1 MRRKK
6 SRGMAAALI
15 LMMLISMLVPTGK
28 AQAVTYE
35 PTIPKVSVSE
45 MLPAFEAKPGEVIE
59 IKLPVKASSYS
70 VRNPIISLDLE
81 KDGKPFELVSDFKFT
96 RDDVKENTKITSL
109 AVAKVTYI
117 TFSLKVKESARKGE
131 YELGAM
137 HFATT
142 DSFNEYCS
150 VDLIQ
155 PTPVII
161 KVTEEKKLPEMRIV
175 AQQMPE
181 AIKPMDEF
189 TIDLDFLNE
198 SQLTIQNVRIWL
210 EGYEESGFIPKKLY
224 NTMELEQVKAGETV
238 KASFAYTAAK
248 SLGSGI
254 KNLSA
259 VVEFGLEDGTT
270 FTKKTDFYLEAVGP
284 DQSTT
289 VRNSDVQLTEAV
301 YPRNVK
307 AEEPVEVRL
316 KYTNKGVGKVTD
328 VVVQLGDY
336 SASGFIPE
344 FLYDTVELKDLAAG
358 ASDVAVFKLTASK
371 TFGAGT
377 KTLTAKVTYT
387 TDTGVTYD
395 NTVSLYMEGESPEVV
410 LDGSKP
416 KLLIQD
422 YDLGVEKL
430 MAGSEFLFHFD
441 VLNSHSTAK
450 ADNIKVTVSSADNT
464 FSIIEGSASFL
475 VSSIA
480 PGESQACEI
489 PLKVMGEAAT
499 GGYDLTITFD
509 YEYAAKD
516 ERGNDVSK
524 SDTLVEKLKIPVYSN
539 DRPMVS
545 NIMVGY
551 WEMPRFNELTTM
563 SFEFYNMGKSPLYNV
578 TATVSGDFDSFGNML
593 MIGNVQP
600 GSGKSW
606 EMDVTP
612 IVEGYGMGTLT
623 ISYEDSNGNV
633 SSFDTTFESAI
644 ETVSYDPGVMDPGIW
659 DDTMGMGDVVE
670 PKKPLLPLWAF
681 LLVQAGILVIVT
693 PIVKSAKIKAY
704 KKKEL
709 KRLEEL
715 DD

>member
-1 MRRKK
+1 MRKK
-6 SRGMAAALI
+6 SKVLAALLV
-15 LMMLISMLVPTGK
+15 LMMVVSMLVPTGK
-28 AQAVTYE
+28 AQATTYE

-45 MLPAFEAKPGEVIE
+45 MLPAFEAKPGETIE

-70 VRNPIISLDLE
+70 VRNPLISLDFE

-96 RDDVKENTKITSL
+96 RDDVKEGTKITSL

-117 TFSLKVKESARKGE
+117 TFSVKIKESARKGD
-131 YELGAM
+131 YDLGAM

-161 KVTEEKKLPEMRIV
+161 RVTEEKKLPEMRIV
-175 AQQMPE
+175 SQVMPE
-181 AIKPMDEF
+181 TIKPSDEF
-189 TIDLDFLNE
+189 SIDLDFLNE
-198 SQLTIQNVRIWL
+198 SQLTIHNVRIWL
-210 EGYEESGFIPKKLY
+210 EGYEASGFIPKKLY
-224 NTMELEQVKAGETV
+224 NTVELEKVKAGETV

-254 KNLSA
+254 KNLTA
-259 VVEFGLEDGTT
+259 VVEFAMEDGTT
-270 FTKKTDFYLEAVGP
+270 FTKKTDFYLEAVGS

-289 VRNSDVQLTEAV
+289 VRNSDVQLTEAK

-307 AEEPVEVRL
+307 AEDKIEVRL
-316 KYTNKGVGKVTD
+316 KYTNNGAGKVTD
-328 VVVQLGDY
+328 VQVQLDGY
-336 SASGFIPE
+336 NASGFIPE

-358 ASDVAVFKLTASK
+358 ESDVAVFQLTAAK

-377 KTLTAKVTYT
+377 KNLTATVTYT
-387 TDTGVTYD
+387 TDTGATYD
-395 NTVSLYMEGESPEVV
+395 NTVSLYMEGEVEEQEVV
-410 LDGSKP
+410 LANSKP
-416 KLLIQD
+416 KLLIQG
-422 YDLGVEKL
+422 YNLGVEKL
-430 MAGSEFLFHFD
+430 MAGSQFIFQFD
-441 VLNSHSTAK
+441 VVNSHSTAR

-475 VSSIA
+475 VQSIA
-480 PGESQACEI
+480 AGEVAACEI
-489 PLKVMGEAAT
+489 PLMVKGDAAT

-509 YEYAAKD
+509 YEYASKD
-516 ERGNDVSK
+516 DKGNDISQ
-524 SDTLVEKLKIPVYSN
+524 SDKLEEVLKIPVYSN

-551 WEMPRFNELTTM
+551 WELPRYNELTTM

-578 TATVSGDFDSFGNML
+578 TATVTGDFDSFGNML

-606 EMDVTP
+606 ELDVTP

-623 ISYEDSNGNV
+623 ISYEDSNGNI
-633 SSFDTTFESAI
+633 STFDTTFESSI
-644 ETVSYDPGVMDPGIW
+644 ESTYYDPM
-659 DDTMGMGDVVE
+659 
-670 PKKPLLPLWAF
+670 F
-681 LLVQAGILVIVT
+681 
-693 PIVKSAKIKAY
+693 
-704 KKKEL
+704 
-709 KRLEEL
+709 
-715 DD
+715 